1 MIQNHRIPIHNDVE
15 PLIITVALSRE
26 IAEDRMIRVVG
37 IPMVPGASMAP
48 IIGLP
53 GRVSEI
59 FSEAVANMSYDQKL
73 VAKNPSTDFS
83 LSRRLNKTGRFLH
96 FPMPPPL
103 LPPT

>member
-1 MIQNHRIPIHNDVE
+1 
-15 PLIITVALSRE
+15 
-26 IAEDRMIRVVG
+26 
-37 IPMVPGASMAP
+37 MVPGASMAP

-83 LSRRLNKTGRFLH
+83 LSRR
-96 FPMPPPL
+96 PE
-103 LPPT
+103 